1 MKFSKKILISSFA
14 GIFILSLVVSGPS
27 VLAQTQTLTM
37 PTGVSD
43 PTQSS
48 FRIVICDGPTLP
60 SDPTA
65 KAALIK
71 GAADPNHYIPC
82 DFNGAMMQVQHL
94 IDICMVLGVFAA
106 IALFTYAGYLFMTG
120 KEGDRKK
127 AYEVFPRVFWGF
139 IIMLSAW
146 FIVYQ
151 ILSWLTGNSM
161 FTKLLGN

>member
-1 MKFSKKILISSFA
+1 MKFYKKILISSFA
-14 GIFILSLVVSGPS
+14 SIFILSLVITGPS

-48 FRIVICDGPTLP
+48 FRILICDGPSLP
-60 SDPTA
+60 N
-65 KAALIK
+65 AALLKSAQDQIDQIAK
-71 GAADPNHYIPC
+71 NTGVATHTYLPC
-82 DFNGAMMQVQHL
+82 NFNGAMMQVQHL

-146 FIVYQ
+146 FVVYQ
-151 ILSWLTGNSM
+151 ILSW
-161 FTKLLGN
+161 